1 MAPHHRVAAVLA
13 FVVAVVLTPR
23 EALWA
28 FGVHAGVLVAVGVAA
43 GVEPTRVLRRTV
55 VEAPIVVFALLLPVL
70 GPDPTTRVAGMNL
83 SVEGLWGAWAILAK
97 ATLSVVAVSLLVA
110 TTSIP
115 EVLRGLARL
124 RVPALLVAIATLM
137 VRYLQVIADELGRQ
151 RVARLARGDDPR
163 WWFQARAMATGVG
176 STFVRSYERG
186 ERVHQ
191 AMLSRSFTGTLPVT
205 AEDRVG
211 RWSLALAAL
220 APALAASAMLC
231 AAMG

>member
-1 MAPHHRVAAVLA
+1 VAAVLA

-23 EALWA
+23 EAFWA
-28 FGVHAGVLVAVGVAA
+28 FGVQAGVLVAIGVAA

-55 VEAPIVVFALLLPVL
+55 VETPIAVFALLLPVL

-97 ATLSVVAVSLLVA
+97 ATLSVVAVSLLAA
-110 TTSIP
+110 TTSTP

-124 RVPALLVAIATLM
+124 RAPALLVAIATLM
-137 VRYLQVIADELGRQ
+137 VRYLEVIADELGRQ

-176 STFVRSYERG
+176 ATFVRSYERG

-191 AMLSRSFTGTLPVT
+191 AMLSRGFTGTFPAT

-220 APALAASAMLC
+220 APAVAASATLR
-231 AAMG
+231 AVVG